1 MIIHE
6 TPLGLIQI
14 SDDYFKALVS
24 HVVSDCYGVRGLA
37 LKGVGKYL
45 ARLTGGDA
53 VRIRHAGNKL
63 IIDVHIAVTY
73 GMNISAIVKSIVN
86 KVTFTVEQAT
96 GLEVVKVNVFVDEVK
111 AE

>member
-37 LKGVGKYL
+37 LKGS
-45 ARLTGGDA
+45 A
-53 VRIRHAGNKL
+53 
-63 IIDVHIAVTY
+63 
-73 GMNISAIVKSIVN
+73 NISP
-86 KVTFTVEQAT
+86 
-96 GLEVVKVNVFVDEVK
+96 G
-111 AE
+111 

>member
-1 MIIHE
+1 MRRTAA
-6 TPLGLIQI
+6 TPCPTQ
-14 SDDYFKALVS
+14 
-24 HVVSDCYGVRGLA
+24 
-37 LKGVGKYL
+37 
-45 ARLTGGDA
+45 
-53 VRIRHAGNKL
+53 
-63 IIDVHIAVTY
+63 DVYKRQAVTY

>member
-37 LKGVGKYL
+37 EKGVGKYISK
-45 ARLTGGDA
+45 LTGGDA
-53 VRIRHAGNKL
+53 VHVRYSGNRL
-63 IIDVHIAVTY
+63 IIDLHIAVTY
-73 GMNISAIVKSIVN
+73 GMNIGAIVKSIVN

-96 GLEVVKVNVFVDEVK
+96 GFEVVKVNVFVDEVK